1 MSQLT
6 AAQLSA
12 AFGQQTP
19 DLQNVL
25 AQMPTTQAANQNA
38 AAALEQ
44 LHLQQNHLQ
53 HSATIM
59 H

>member
-1 MSQLT
+1 MSCFQT
-6 AAQLSA
+6 A
-12 AFGQQTP
+12 
-19 DLQNVL
+19 L
-25 AQMPTTQAANQNA
+25 AQMPTAQGTNQNA